1 MFTIDQVQEF
11 IKCKDDPVYFIN
23 TYVKFNHF
31 RDGLTGFKLYEPQE
45 KLINKYHNNQFNIL
59 KAPKQIAG
67 KSSTAIYYILHHI
80 IFFENWRTIGIFSH
94 HKNPSIH
101 LLNRLK
107 DAYENLPKWMQHKII
122 VNNKQ
127 TLELE
132 NGSKVIAAPISSA
145 YTRGQTFNLVLL
157 YEIGSS
163 SPTKLEDFFNSVFP
177 ILTASKITK
186 VIINSTKD
194 YYENSYFTKIW
205 NDSEDGTNNFVRTT
219 IKWYEIPGRDEKWKE
234 EMIATIG
241 IDAWNS
247 EYECEEI

>member
-1 MFTIDQVQEF
+1 MFTIDQIQEF
-11 IKCKDDPVYFIN
+11 KKCMDDPVYFIN

-31 RDGLTGFKLYEPQE
+31 KDGLIEFKLYEPQE

-59 KAPKQIAG
+59 KAPRQVAG
-67 KSSTAIYYILHHI
+67 KSSTAIYYILYHI
-80 IFFENWRTIGIFSH
+80 LFEEGRTVGIFSH
-94 HKNPSIH
+94 HINPSIH
-101 LLNRLK
+101 LLDKLK
-107 DAYENLPKWMQHKII
+107 VAYENLPKWMQQGIV

-157 YEIGSS
+157 DEIGSS
-163 SPTKLEDFFNSVFP
+163 SPTKLEDFFNTVFP
-177 ILTASKITK
+177 GITATKAK

-194 YYENSYFTKIW
+194 YYEKSYFTKIW
-205 NDSEDGTNNFVRTT
+205 NDSEYGKNDFVRTT

-234 EMIATIG
+234 EMIANIG
-241 IDAWNS
+241 IDSWNR
-247 EYECEEI
+247 EFECDET